1 MDRRL
6 RTMAGVSRRNIYE
19 YNNLK
24 KDEPMPF
31 IVIVIDELADL
42 MMMAAR
48 DVESLVV
55 RLAQKPEH
63 PHSFSTSY
71 STSKC

>member
-1 MDRRL
+1 
-6 RTMAGVSRRNIYE
+6 
-19 YNNLK
+19 
-24 KDEPMPF
+24 MPF

-55 RLAQKPEH
+55 RLAQKARE
-63 PHSFSTSY
+63 FVADGAEIYRKTD
-71 STSKC
+71 